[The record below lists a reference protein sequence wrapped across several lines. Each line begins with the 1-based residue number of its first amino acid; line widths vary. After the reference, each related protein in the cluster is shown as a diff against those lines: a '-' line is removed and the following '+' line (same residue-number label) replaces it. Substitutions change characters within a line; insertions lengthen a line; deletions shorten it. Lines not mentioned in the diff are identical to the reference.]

1 MPNLLHTNTSAA
13 KQPPLVTNQ
22 QLENYLCTDLK
33 EFFLFVK
40 SKVHGIIK
48 SAAGSGLRAS
58 RGATCSATL
67 PALRASPPLIMASG
81 MARGAKAGK

>member
-1 MPNLLHTNTSAA
+1 MLKLLNTSTSAA

-58 RGATCSATL
+58 RGATL
-67 PALRASPPLIMASG
+67 PALRAPPLIMASG

>member
-1 MPNLLHTNTSAA
+1 MLKLLNTSTSAA

-33 EFFLFVK
+33 EFFLFAK

-48 SAAGSGLRAS
+48 SAGSSLRAS
-58 RGATCSATL
+58 RGATCRATL
-67 PALRASPPLIMASG
+67 PALRASPP
-81 MARGAKAGK
+81 